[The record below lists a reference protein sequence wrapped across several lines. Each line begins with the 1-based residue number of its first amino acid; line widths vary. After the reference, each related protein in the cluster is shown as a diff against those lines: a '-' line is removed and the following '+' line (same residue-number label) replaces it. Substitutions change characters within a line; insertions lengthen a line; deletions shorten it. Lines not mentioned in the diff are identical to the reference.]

1 LTKFTSFFA
10 KEKITKL
17 SVLFLLIGISFLSPS
32 PAQANMGL
40 QAYFY
45 DNQTGEDNLYNNA
58 PPIPPDRPLVFSI
71 PVATVDQDFDLYP
84 MPGLIDDFVVRYEGY
99 ITATESATVNLQ
111 CLADDGCIVI
121 IDGVTII
128 DEWWDKGTD
137 GGVYEYTLVP
147 NQSLPFTVWYYEN
160 GGGAVIQLRWQ
171 FPNGDWAVVPEAVF
185 STVPKVIPIPVV
197 SPSPDSQTVVGET
210 VTVVSDTQTA
220 PVVDTST
227 PVLSES
233 VTSVA
238 DSVTVVT
245 QPQESH
251 TVSSETATTTE
262 TQTANVTP
270 EPPIVPEP
278 APIVVPEPPIVRPE
292 PIVIPDPA
300 PEVEPEPEPEPDPAP
315 EPEPEPEPIPEEP
328 PIPVEEPPTPVEE
341 PPVEEE
347 EPPVEELP
355 PPEIEEPAPELAPE
369 PPVEEPEP
377 PMVAEENATEEEK
390 AAVAEAIIEAAQG
403 EPVTAAAIAEAGLT
417 YADLPKETPV
427 EVRQDENGNEVV
439 ITAEVAAALVI
450 LENPAELIGAIFTDP
465 AQVLLAITSIGADM
479 SDEERTESEQ
489 TIVAAVIAGQAAVS
503 AAGMAAG
510 AASSGSTGGGSSGG
524 GGGASAESKGVRR
537 RKE

>member
-1 LTKFTSFFA
+1 
-10 KEKITKL
+10 
-17 SVLFLLIGISFLSPS
+17 
-32 PAQANMGL
+32 MGL